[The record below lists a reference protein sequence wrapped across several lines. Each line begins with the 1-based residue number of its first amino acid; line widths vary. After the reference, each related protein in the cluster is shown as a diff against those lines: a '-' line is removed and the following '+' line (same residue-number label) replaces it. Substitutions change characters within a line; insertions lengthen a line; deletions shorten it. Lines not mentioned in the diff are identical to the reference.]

1 MAIKIENRS
10 SIAVKELEAQL
21 QNAADVIPVE
31 HWRGFSRIVVV
42 DRIEN
47 ARLSKEQTE
56 GLPVLYHPKMP
67 GVASAYGEIA
77 LAVLV
82 PDNLSWW
89 KRRMAKAQLKA
100 MLAQSVISIAAQH
113 YIVTLQSRM
122 KKKGPGVEKA
132 LREYVER
139 YFVVWRDR
147 QSGLRAR
154 LFRPLVPYLE
164 KWQKSARRYQ
174 VEQARK
180 KAAG

>member
-10 SIAVKELEAQL
+10 SIAVKDLESQI
-21 QNAADVIPVE
+21 QSAADVVPVE
-31 HWRGFSRIVVV
+31 HWRNFSRIVVV

-47 ARLSKEQTE
+47 PRLTKEQTAN
-56 GLPVLYHPKMP
+56 LPVLYHPKMP
-67 GVASAYGEIA
+67 GAGSAFGEIA
-77 LAVLV
+77 LAVLL
-82 PDNLSWW
+82 PADATWW
-89 KRRMAKAQLKA
+89 RRRMAKAQLKA
-100 MLAQSVISIAAQH
+100 MIAQSVISIAAQH

-174 VEQARK
+174 MEKARK